1 MRKFVVV
8 ALFVCLVTLAGVAQE
23 TPKPEV
29 FGGYQFTTLD
39 HTPNANGWNGA
50 ASMYV
55 TRWLGVTGDFSGA
68 YTSGLHFM
76 TYTAGPV
83 VSTHKGNFSPFAHAL
98 FGGAHASVSSLSTNG
113 VAMLFGGGVDMG
125 HKQVALRLVQF
136 DWMITRFNGFSD
148 NNNARLSTGVLFRF

>member
-1 MRKFVVV
+1 MSKFLVVS
-8 ALFVCLVTLAGVAQE
+8 LFVCLVALAGVAQE

-55 TRWLGVTGDFSGA
+55 TRWLCVTGDFSGA

-83 VSTHKGNFSPFAHAL
+83 VSTHKGNFSQFAPA
-98 FGGAHASVSSLSTNG
+98 FVRRPHAS
-113 VAMLFGGGVDMG
+113 
-125 HKQVALRLVQF
+125 
-136 DWMITRFNGFSD
+136 
-148 NNNARLSTGVLFRF
+148 AR

>member
-8 ALFVCLVTLAGVAQE
+8 ALFVCLVALAGVAQE

-83 VSTHKGNFSPFAHAL
+83 GSTHKGNFSPFAHAL
-98 FGGAHASVSSLSTNG
+98 FRGAPALVFHLSPNRNPM
-113 VAMLFGGGVDMG
+113 AFGRRAGIG
-125 HKQVALRLVQF
+125 HKQ
-136 DWMITRFNGFSD
+136 I
-148 NNNARLSTGVLFRF
+148 